1 MSIRR
6 ILPIGTRLRKCI
18 VCGYQITAKYDELTA
33 HELECLSKL
42 KDMLTEIELEEKKD
56 DDQRTT

>member
-6 ILPIGTRLRKCI
+6 ILPIGTHLRQCI
-18 VCGYQITAKYDELTA
+18 LCGYPIAAMSDEPTA
-33 HELECLSKL
+33 HELAC
-42 KDMLTEIELEEKKD
+42 IEEVVHQFIDAHREEKKD